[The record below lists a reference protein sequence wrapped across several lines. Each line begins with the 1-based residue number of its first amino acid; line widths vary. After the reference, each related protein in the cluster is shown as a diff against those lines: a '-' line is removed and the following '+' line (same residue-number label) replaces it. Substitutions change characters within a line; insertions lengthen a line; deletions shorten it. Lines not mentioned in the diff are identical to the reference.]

1 MPTLE
6 DIGKNFK
13 DFTPSDNDGVTRII
27 QNWGNEL
34 IKQLQN
40 NLLKN
45 KSNASSS
52 LSQSITPE
60 ITQPATGYNLSIMMQ
75 DYWFYVENGRKP
87 TQGGGSGELY
97 KNIYEWIQNKRDLQ
111 VNVISKSP
119 DRIAATKSLAY
130 VITRKIHR
138 EGTKARP
145 FVSPA
150 LKQVTTQTL
159 ATRISEYIV
168 ESLTGN

>member
-1 MPTLE
+1 MPNLE

-13 DFTPSDNDGVTRII
+13 DFTPSNNDGVTRII

-87 TQGGGSGELY
+87 TQGVGNGQLY
-97 KNIYEWIQNKRDLQ
+97 KNIYEWIQNKADIQ
-111 VNVISKSP
+111 SKIISKSP

-145 FVSPA
+145 FASPA

-168 ESLTGN
+168 ESLTGE

>member
-1 MPTLE
+1 MPNLE

-13 DFTPSDNDGVTRII
+13 DFTPSNNDGVTRII

-87 TQGGGSGELY
+87 TQGGGNGQLY
-97 KNIYEWIQNKRDLQ
+97 KNIYEWIQNKSDIQ
-111 VNVISKSP
+111 SKIISKSP

-145 FVSPA
+145 FASPA

-168 ESLTGN
+168 ESLTGE